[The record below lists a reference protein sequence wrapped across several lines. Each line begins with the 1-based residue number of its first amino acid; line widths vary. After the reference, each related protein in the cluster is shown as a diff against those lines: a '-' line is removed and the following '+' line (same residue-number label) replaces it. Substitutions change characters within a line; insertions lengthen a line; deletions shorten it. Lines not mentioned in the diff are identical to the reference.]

1 MLDGSAEALFKSWCA
16 AAQSEEQQ
24 EDSTQTRRETQTELS
39 CYHCQTRSGARK
51 RRLSVFTHSK
61 KKGKKR
67 GKRAKIDMEVSTSNT
82 FSGSLTLLFVGERT
96 LRRLQLYT

>member
-1 MLDGSAEALFKSWCA
+1 MQPLSQSRGAAGGQHTDTERDTDGAEL
-16 AAQSEEQQ
+16 
-24 EDSTQTRRETQTELS
+24 LP
-39 CYHCQTRSGARK
+39 RSGARK

>member
-1 MLDGSAEALFKSWCA
+1 MCSRSVRV
-16 AAQSEEQQ
+16 EEQQ

-61 KKGKKR
+61 KKEKKKKKG